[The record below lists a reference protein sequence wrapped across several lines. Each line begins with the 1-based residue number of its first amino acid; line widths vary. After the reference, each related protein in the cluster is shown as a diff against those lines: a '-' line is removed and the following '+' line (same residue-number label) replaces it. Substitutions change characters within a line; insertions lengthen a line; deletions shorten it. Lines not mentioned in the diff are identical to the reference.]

1 MKKLAVGL
9 LTGALA
15 LTLGGTALAAGHG
28 CGWRQTGRGADCP
41 WCGAGCAY
49 TDADGNG
56 ICDHYTGGGDYYV
69 DADGDG
75 VCDYRAAGGHH
86 GGGHHGWGRGCR
98 N

>member
-15 LTLGGTALAAGHG
+15 LTLGSTALAAGHG

-49 TDADGNG
+49 TDADGDG
-56 ICDHYTGGGDYYV
+56 VCDRYTGGGDYYV

-86 GGGHHGWGRGCR
+86 GGGRHGWGRGCR
-98 N
+98 G

>member
-1 MKKLAVGL
+1 MKKFAVGL
-9 LTGALA
+9 LALTLA
-15 LTLGGTALAAGHG
+15 LTLGGTALAAGYG
-28 CGWRQTGRGADCP
+28 AGWRQADRTDCP

-49 TDADGNG
+49 
-56 ICDHYTGGGDYYV
+56 V

-75 VCDYRAAGGHH
+75 VCDNRAGGGYHYVDADGDGICDNWADGGHH